1 MQIPFI
7 PLVLII
13 AILTIYLVWKLMSP
27 EKKKPG
33 QRRFSIRKHRY
44 QQPDEEE

>member
-13 AILTIYLVWKLMSP
+13 AVLTIYLVWKLMSP
-27 EKKKPG
+27 DKKKPG
-33 QRRFSIRKHRY
+33 PRRFSIRKQHNQER
-44 QQPDEEE
+44 DEEE